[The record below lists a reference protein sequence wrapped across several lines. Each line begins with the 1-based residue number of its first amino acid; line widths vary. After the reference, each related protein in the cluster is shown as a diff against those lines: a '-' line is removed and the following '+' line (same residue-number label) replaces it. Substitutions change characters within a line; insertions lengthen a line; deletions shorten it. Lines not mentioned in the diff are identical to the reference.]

1 MSTAPHCVLGIDL
14 SKDWIDAHLLPTGQ
28 TWRVSTDPDQLEAWI
43 LELPSGIDLVVM
55 EASGGLQNLPAALL
69 ARAGLSVAIV
79 NPSQVHHFAKSLGQR
94 AKTDAVD
101 ARLIAEFG
109 QRVGPVVRPLPD
121 EDQALLAELLS
132 RRGQIVKTITAEKNR
147 LGTARFKPVR
157 RSIEKTIEWLKKQL
171 AQIDE
176 QIDDH
181 IEQSPLWRA
190 KEDLLKS
197 VPGVGPGTARVLLGH
212 LPELGSLNRREVA
225 ALVGLAPYARESGKW
240 RGKRFVSGG
249 RSVVRAALYMAA
261 LTASRCDPTL
271 KAFYRRLVDQGKPAK
286 LALTALM
293 RKLLTV
299 LNAIIRDNRPWRDN
313 AIHA

>member
-1 MSTAPHCVLGIDL
+1 MSTAPQCVLGIDL
-14 SKDWIDAHLLPTGQ
+14 SKEWLDAHLLPTGQ
-28 TWRVSTDPDQLEAWI
+28 TWRVSTQPDELEAWI
-43 LELPSGIDLVVM
+43 LELPSGIDRVVM

-69 ARAGLSVAIV
+69 ARAGLGVAIV
-79 NPSQVHHFAKSLGQR
+79 NPAQVRHFAKSLGQH

-109 QRVGPVVRPLPD
+109 LCVQPVVRPLPD

-132 RRGQIVKTITAEKNR
+132 RRGQIIKTLVAEQNR

-157 RSIEKTIEWLKKQL
+157 RSIEKTIQWLEKQL

-197 VPGVGPGTARVLLGH
+197 VPGVGPATARMLLGH
-212 LPELGSLNRREVA
+212 LPELGTLTRREVA

-261 LTASRCDPTL
+261 LTASRCNSEL
-271 KAFYRRLVDQGKPAK
+271 KVFYRRLVDQGKPPK

-293 RKLLTV
+293 RKLLTI
-299 LNAIIRDNRPWRDN
+299 LNAVIRDQQPWRN
-313 AIHA
+313 KAIHA